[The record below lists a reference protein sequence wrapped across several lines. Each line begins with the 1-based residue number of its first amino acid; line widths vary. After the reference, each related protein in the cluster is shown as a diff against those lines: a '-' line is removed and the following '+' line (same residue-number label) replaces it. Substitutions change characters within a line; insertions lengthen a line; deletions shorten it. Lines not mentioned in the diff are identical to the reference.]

1 LIKIVLS
8 HALYQDGMD
17 LLAKQRDVQ
26 FIVADEPNPQKILP
40 LLRDADGF
48 ILRIGRMTRDMF
60 DQCPRIKVVTRPGVG
75 VDTIDVDYATSLGI
89 PVVVTPG
96 ANVRS
101 TAEHTLTVLLTVAK
115 NIVESYEHTRD
126 GDFAIRNK
134 YASVEMLGKTVGVLG
149 YGNIGRE
156 IAKLCKA
163 LDMKVAIYD
172 PFVSQQRVED
182 DGYEFSA
189 SLEEMLKVCDA
200 VTLHMPA
207 TPQTRNIISAERLG
221 LFKKSAFLIN
231 CARGDLVDEAALYDA
246 LKSGALAG
254 AAADMM
260 AVEPM
265 DPKSPLFTLPN
276 FIATPHMA
284 ALTQESAARS
294 GIMAVEGTLAVIR
307 GEKWPHVF
315 NKNVYEHKK
324 WSR

>member
-1 LIKIVLS
+1 
-8 HALYQDGMD
+8 M
-17 LLAKQRDVQ
+17 AKQRDVQ
-26 FIVADEPNPQKILP
+26 FIVATSPIPKKSWP

-60 DQCPRIKVVTRPGVG
+60 DQCPRFKVVTRPGVG

-172 PFVSQQRVED
+172 PFVFS
-182 DGYEFSA
+182 SA
-189 SLEEMLKVCDA
+189 SRRRLRLLRVA
-200 VTLHMPA
+200 GGNAPRLRRRHAAHARPRPRPA
-207 TPQTRNIISAERLG
+207 TSSAQERLG

-254 AAADMM
+254 RRRGYDGRRADGPQKSAVYAA
-260 AVEPM
+260 ELSLQPR
-265 DPKSPLFTLPN
+265 TW
-276 FIATPHMA
+276 
-284 ALTQESAARS
+284 R
-294 GIMAVEGTLAVIR
+294 R
-307 GEKWPHVF
+307 
-315 NKNVYEHKK
+315 
-324 WSR
+324 

>member
-1 LIKIVLS
+1 MAKIVLS
-8 HALYQDGMD
+8 HALYRDGME
-17 LLAKQRDVQ
+17 LLAKQSGIEVV
-26 FIVADEPNPQKILP
+26 VANEPNPEKILP

-48 ILRIGRMTRDMF
+48 ILRIGRMTREMF
-60 DQCPRIKVVTRPGVG
+60 SECPNMKVVTRPGVG
-75 VDTIDVDYATSLGI
+75 VDTIDVACATELGI

-101 TAEHTLTVLLTVAK
+101 VAEHTLTLLFALAK
-115 NIVESYEHTRD
+115 NVVESYEHTRA
-126 GDFAIRNK
+126 GDFSIRNK
-134 YASVEMLGKTVGVLG
+134 YAAVELLGRTIGVLG

-156 IAKLCKA
+156 VAKLSR
-163 LDMKVAIYD
+163 LLGMRVVIYD
-172 PFVSQQRVED
+172 PFVTAQRVKD

-207 TPQTRNIISAERLG
+207 TPETRGIIDARRLSC
-221 LFKKSAFLIN
+221 FKKGAFLIN

-246 LKSGALAG
+246 LKSGALGG
-254 AAADMM
+254 AAEDMM

-265 DPKSPLFTLPN
+265 DPNSPLFSLPN
-276 FIATPHMA
+276 FLASPHMA

-294 GIMAVEGTLAVIR
+294 AVMAVEGTLAVIR
-307 GEKWPHVF
+307 GEQWPHVF
-315 NKNVYEHKK
+315 NKTVYGHEK